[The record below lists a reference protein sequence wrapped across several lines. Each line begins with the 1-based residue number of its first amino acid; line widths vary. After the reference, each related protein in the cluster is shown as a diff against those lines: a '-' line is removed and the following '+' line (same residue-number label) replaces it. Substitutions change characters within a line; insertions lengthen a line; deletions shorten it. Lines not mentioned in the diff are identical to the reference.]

1 VPFVSVII
9 TAHDWREYLLEAVN
23 SALNQILPKEE
34 YQIIVVKN

>member
-9 TAHDWREYLLEAVN
+9 TAHDWREYLLEAVD
-23 SALNQILPKEE
+23 SASNQILPKEE